1 MASRNDRKSER
12 FLVGV
17 SRIVIEMSG
26 TDDLKAKR
34 SIVHKVRDRLL
45 QKYGNISVAEVGA
58 QDVYDEAIL
67 GVCAVS
73 SDRSYLESVLNK
85 IPDFIDGMGV
95 CRVLS
100 DDIDIAIY

>member
-1 MASRNDRKSER
+1 MERKNER

-26 TDDLKAKR
+26 MDDLKAKR
-34 SIVHKVRDRLL
+34 SVVSKVRDRIL
-45 QKYGNISVAEVGA
+45 QKYHNVSIAEVGS
-58 QDVYDEAIL
+58 QDVYDEAIF

-73 SDRSYLESVLNK
+73 SDRGYLESVLNK
-85 IPDFIDGMGV
+85 IPDFIDEMGL

-100 DDIDIAIY
+100 DDMDIQHY

>member
-1 MASRNDRKSER
+1 MARKTER

-26 TDDLKAKR
+26 MDDLKAKR
-34 SIVHKVRDRLL
+34 SVVSRVRDRVQ
-45 QKYGNISVAEVGA
+45 QKFANVSLAEVGA

-67 GVCAVS
+67 GICAVS
-73 SDRSYLESVLNK
+73 NDRSYLESVLNK
-85 IPDFIDGMGV
+85 IPDFIDEMGL

-100 DDIDIAIY
+100 DDVDIVNY

>member
-1 MASRNDRKSER
+1 MTRKNER

-26 TDDLKAKR
+26 MDDEKAKR
-34 SIVHKVRDRLL
+34 SVVAKVRDRIV
-45 QKYGNISVAEVGA
+45 QKYHNVSIAEVGD
-58 QDVYDEAIL
+58 QDVFDEAVL

-73 SDRSYLESVLNK
+73 NDRNYLETILNK
-85 IPDFIDGMGV
+85 IPELIDEMGM

-100 DDIDIAIY
+100 DDLEIAVY